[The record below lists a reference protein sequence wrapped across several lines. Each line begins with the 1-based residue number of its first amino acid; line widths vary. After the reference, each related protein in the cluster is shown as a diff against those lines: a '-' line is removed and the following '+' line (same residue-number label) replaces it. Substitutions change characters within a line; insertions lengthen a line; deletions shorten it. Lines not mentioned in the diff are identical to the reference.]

1 LPENVSERWAV
12 YYAPPAGHPLWQAGC
27 RWLGRNPETGAVFDG
42 PDWLPVRQWQALVAT
57 PARYGF
63 HATLKPPMR
72 LRPGC
77 YGADLRRQATALA
90 ADWACFLLPP
100 LEVQCLGDFL
110 AVRSVSDSPMLDR
123 LAADCVRGL
132 DELRAPPTEAEHT
145 RRRPERLSPR
155 QGALLDR
162 WGYAYVLDEFRFHLT
177 LTGSLAGQSIADI
190 EALRDRLAAQLAP
203 ALREPVAVDALA
215 LFRQR
220 GDGPF
225 ELVERLPFTGS

>member
-1 LPENVSERWAV
+1 LPDTGNERWAV
-12 YYAPPAGHPLWQAGC
+12 YHAPPAEHPLWQAGC
-27 RWLGRNPETGAVFDG
+27 RWLGRDPATGGVFDG
-42 PDWLPVRQWQALVAT
+42 PDWLPPERWRALVAT

-63 HATLKPPMR
+63 HGTLKPPMR

-77 YGADLRRQATALA
+77 DGDDLRRQSAALA
-90 ADWACFLLPP
+90 ADWTPFLLPP
-100 LEVQCLGDFL
+100 LQVHCLGDFL
-110 AVRSVSDSPMLDR
+110 ALRPDAGCPMLDR
-123 LAADCVRGL
+123 LAADCVRRL
-132 DELRAPPTEAEHT
+132 DELRAPPTGAERA

-155 QGALLDR
+155 QRALLNR

-177 LTGSLAGQSIADI
+177 LTGSLAGHSDI
-190 EALRDRLAAQLAP
+190 EALRDRLAAHLAP
-203 ALREPVAVDALA
+203 ALREPVPVNALA